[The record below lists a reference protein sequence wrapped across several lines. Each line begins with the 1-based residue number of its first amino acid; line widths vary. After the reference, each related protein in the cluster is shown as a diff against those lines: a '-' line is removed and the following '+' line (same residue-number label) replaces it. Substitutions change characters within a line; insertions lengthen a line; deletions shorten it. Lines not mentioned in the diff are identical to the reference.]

1 MSQVISVQEASKI
14 LPELIKRA
22 SDGETVL
29 IGEKGQAE
37 VSLNAIPKK
46 KNRDRKIGFYVGKK
60 LEMADDFDAPL
71 PDDILK
77 EFGYK

>member
-1 MSQVISVQEASKI
+1 MSQIIPVHEASKI

-29 IGEKGQAE
+29 IGDEGQAE

-46 KNRDRKIGFYVGKK
+46 RERKIGLLSHKK
-60 LEMADDFDAPL
+60 FTMAEDFDAPL
-71 PDDILK
+71 SPEIFAN
-77 EFGYK
+77 FGCNK